1 MGEKKGI
8 IIRKIR
14 FHAARRSS
22 LELELVLN
30 RFLDKC
36 LDSFSYEELVSVEKL
51 LSVDDLELS
60 KAIFRKKSPPVE
72 IEEELWQRILDSIY
86 EDD

>member
-1 MGEKKGI
+1 MDEERDI
-8 IIRKIR
+8 IIKKIR
-14 FHAARRSS
+14 FHASKRSS

-30 RFLDKC
+30 RFLDRC
-36 LDSFSYEELVSVEKL
+36 LESFDCDELLSVEKL

-72 IEEELWQRILDSIY
+72 MEHGLWQRILDSIY
-86 EDD
+86 EDE